1 MDLRGLFKEESS
13 VSAAERVLARIP
25 EVGVAPLVNALRR
38 SADADRAVANI
49 DRWLAA
55 GGGSPVRSEALAR
68 DPALRYRLVTLVAAS
83 QAIGDMF
90 VQNPEMAL
98 MLADSDEMSK
108 PVEASEI
115 IEEGRRI
122 LSDAGSFSHAL
133 DRLRFLK
140 QKKVVGIVWHDLNA
154 SWQPEQVWRAL
165 SELADGILRLTA
177 ELVWSEIGSGELPV
191 AVIALGKHGSRELNY
206 SSDIDL
212 QFVARDDIDDL
223 DTCAQFCERFMRAVS
238 GRMGRGALYRVDTRL
253 RPMGS
258 AGPVIQRL
266 SAALA
271 YYRNY
276 ADPWEIQMLIRART
290 CAGSD
295 EVGTRFTEAVSSE
308 VYKGARSDLFLDGLV
323 EAKRRYEREIQSRQE
338 TERNVKLGRGGIR
351 DVEFIV
357 QLLQLLSGKRYPEVR
372 GLGTLPATAA
382 LEKVGILTERE
393 AGVLSSGYRLL
404 RQVEHRIQLLHDLQS
419 HMLPADPRGQQVLAA
434 LVGASSWKRL
444 RAEIRRIRFLIRS
457 ILEARIPKLAVPSE
471 ESTRVIDSL
480 GMNPDSSEAATVRKL
495 LTMMEDSGE
504 VAKEIEASGRMR
516 ERVDLIASRAPR
528 VVSEIAFHSELWDVA
543 FSEEVEHEGADEVD
557 PGTALAERLASIG
570 EDWESEFAGEL
581 RRLWTAACLKFA
593 WHGDL
598 ERASAYLDKISSRA
612 LLLAL
617 DRLGGQDID
626 VIALGRLG
634 SRDLLLPSD
643 WDVAFVVRDPAQTQ
657 RAERIGEEL
666 LKLTRRL
673 AVSSAYF
680 PLDTRLRPEG
690 SAGLV
695 VRSLAAVETYGW
707 QAMEPWERLA
717 YTRAR
722 SLRGWQETDSTLRSV
737 VYGAL
742 WSEEAEQQIDHLRA
756 RVHRERARPNELH
769 RNLKLGPGF
778 SMDVEWLVG
787 ASKLHLSLSDVPT
800 RTTCVELRALAE
812 RQVINVYERDELSAA
827 YQLYGS
833 LRNALWLLEM
843 DSDAVLPEN
852 PDRLAKLAHFLSYD
866 GPNQL
871 LSAVERYKSTVIE
884 VYDRLK
890 RGRAAC

>member
-1 MDLRGLFKEESS
+1 MDFQGLFKEESS
-13 VSAAERVLARIP
+13 ASAAERVLARIP
-25 EVGVAPLVNALRR
+25 EVGVAPLVKALGRC
-38 SADADRAVANI
+38 ADADRAIANI

-68 DPALRYRLVTLVAAS
+68 DPALRYRLITLVAAS

-90 VQNPEMAL
+90 VQSPEMAL
-98 MLADSDEMSK
+98 MLADSSEMSR
-108 PVEASEI
+108 PVEASEV
-115 IEEGRRI
+115 IEEGQRI

-140 QKKVVGIVWHDLNA
+140 QKKIVGIVWNDLNA

-165 SELADGILRLTA
+165 SELADGILRLA
-177 ELVWSEIGSGELPV
+177 ADLVWREIGSGDLPV

-212 QFVARDDIDDL
+212 QFVASDGVDDL
-223 DTCAQFCERFMRAVS
+223 DACAHFCERFLRALS

-258 AGPVIQRL
+258 AGPVVQRL

-276 ADPWEIQMLIRART
+276 ADPWEIQMLIRARA
-290 CAGSD
+290 CAGCS
-295 EVGTRFTEAVSSE
+295 EVGTRFTDAISFE

-323 EAKRRYEREIQSRQE
+323 DAKRRYEREIQTRQE

-357 QLLQLLSGKRYPEVR
+357 QLLQLLSGKRHPEVR

-382 LEKVGILTERE
+382 LERVGILTERE
-393 AGVLSSGYRLL
+393 AGVLSSGYKLL

-419 HMLPADPRGQQVLAA
+419 HLLPADPRGQQVLAA

-457 ILEARIPKLAVPSE
+457 VLEARIPKLAVPSE

-480 GMNPDSSEAATVRKL
+480 QMAPNSSEAATVRKL

-516 ERVDLIASRAPR
+516 ERVKLIASRAPR
-528 VVSEIAFHSELWDVA
+528 VVSEIAFHSELWDIA
-543 FSEEVEHEGADEVD
+543 FSEEVEHEIADEVD
-557 PGTALAERLASIG
+557 PGLALEDRLASIG
-570 EDWESEFAGEL
+570 DRWESEFAGEL

-598 ERASAYLDKISSRA
+598 GRASAYLDKVSTRA

-617 DRLGGQDID
+617 DRLGGQEID

-634 SRDLLLPSD
+634 SGDLLLPSD
-643 WDVAFVVRDPAQTQ
+643 WDVAFVVRDSEQTQ

-673 AVSSAYF
+673 AVSGAYF

-695 VRSLAAVETYGW
+695 VRSLAALETYGR
-707 QAMEPWERLA
+707 QAMEPWERIA

-722 SLRGWQETDSTLRSV
+722 SLRGWEETDAAIRRV
-737 VYGAL
+737 VYGTP
-742 WSEEAEQQIDHLRA
+742 WSKEAEQQIDHLRT

-787 ASKLHLSLSDVPT
+787 ASKLQMTLNSAPAM
-800 RTTCVELRALAE
+800 TTCGELRTLADH
-812 RQVINVYERDELSAA
+812 RVINVFERDELCAA
-827 YQLYGS
+827 YRLYGS

-852 PDRLAKLAHFLSYD
+852 PDRLAKLAQFLSYD

-871 LSAVERYKSTVIE
+871 LAAIERCKSTVIE
-884 VYDRLK
+884 VYERLK
-890 RGRAAC
+890 RDRTAC